1 MQIRVR
7 RAILPR
13 NSYSRSRKI
22 VYAGFVAPALI
33 LYLLTVVL
41 PFIQGIPYSLTN
53 WNLVSSQSEFVGLK
67 NYVNLF
73 HSSVFWK
80 SIGNTFQFT
89 LYYVVLSNVIG
100 LCIALLIQKSTRI
113 NNISR
118 TLVFMPYVISMLT
131 AAFVWKYI
139 FNTVYSPLFNVPSPL
154 GVKAQA
160 MFGISII
167 AVWRTSGYCM
177 LIYIAALQGVPQEY
191 YEAASVEG
199 ANGIQKFFKI
209 TAPLILPAF
218 SVNVSL
224 LLAWGLKVFDA
235 VMATTYGGP
244 GRNTTLTMAMFIYN
258 NIFGNSKA
266 GYGQAAAV
274 IMTAILLVISFLI
287 SKFFRSKGVDA

>member
-1 MQIRVR
+1 MQVRVR
-7 RAILPR
+7 RSILPR
-13 NSYSRSRKI
+13 NSYSRNRKLI
-22 VYAGFVAPALI
+22 YAAFVAPALL
-33 LYLLTVVL
+33 LYIITVVF
-41 PFIQGIPYSLTN
+41 PFLQGIPYSLTN

-67 NYVNLF
+67 NYNVLLS
-73 HSSVFWK
+73 SSVFWK
-80 SIGNTFQFT
+80 SIGNTFQFAF
-89 LYYVVLSNVIG
+89 YYVVLSNVIG
-100 LCIALLIQKSTRI
+100 LLIALLIHQSSKI
-113 NNISR
+113 NNLSR

-139 FNTVYSPLFNVPSPL
+139 FNAVYSPLFNVASPL
-154 GVKAQA
+154 GIKSQA

-177 LIYIAALQGVPQEY
+177 LIYIAALQGVPNEY

-199 ANGIQKFFKI
+199 ANSIQKFFKI
-209 TAPLILPAF
+209 TAPMIIPAF

-235 VMATTYGGP
+235 VMATTFGGP

-274 IMTAILLVISFLI
+274 IMTVILLALSFLI